1 MLMLDSALE
10 VGKHTVV
17 LIMDEVAPTSSY
29 EDQSV
34 FVEPSTASHE
44 FIWCREQDVVNA
56 RERHPGVPVFGVW
69 QVALLNGWVDVGS
82 RISYIRTDIDSGL
95 YLASD
100 GERFIESGRFAAG
113 QILGSQFDLPPI
125 SEGREV
131 DAFDTAR
138 VVRLP
143 AQGIQTPSER
153 HAARMRSR
161 HRLIMLGAVGA
172 VVVAGIAGAVD
183 FSLALAGERRGAE
196 IEKLKAQTNE
206 LIAAALELEKI
217 ADPFSE
223 AQRAKF
229 LLPLGRTLEV
239 LRGTGPRPLR
249 MENNFD
255 AVQWTVAATR
265 VPLDL
270 TFPVYLSAIPGAPTV
285 YAFSVTADIE
295 PGPPEA
301 NQ

>member
-1 MLMLDSALE
+1 MLTLDSVLD

-17 LIMDEVAPTSSY
+17 LIMDEVAPASSY
-29 EDQSV
+29 EDQAV

-56 RERHPGVPVFGVW
+56 RERHPDVPVFGVW

-82 RISYIRTDIDSGL
+82 RISYIRTDVDSGL

-100 GERFIESGRFAAG
+100 GERFVESGRFAAG

-125 SEGREV
+125 SQGREV

-143 AQGIQTPSER
+143 MQGIQTPAER
-153 HAARMRSR
+153 HAARMQSR
-161 HRLIMLGAVGA
+161 RGLMMLGSIGA
-172 VVVAGIAGAVD
+172 VIVAGIAGAID
-183 FSLALAGERRGAE
+183 MSLALAGERRGAE
-196 IEKLKAQTNE
+196 IDQLKAQASE
-206 LIAAALELEKI
+206 LMAEALELEKI
-217 ADPFSE
+217 ADPFTDI
-223 AQRAKF
+223 QRAKF
-229 LLPLGRTLEV
+229 VVPLGRTLEV

-255 AVQWTVAATR
+255 AVQWNVAATR

-270 TFPVYLSAIPGAPTV
+270 TFPVYLSAIPGSPTV
-285 YAFSVTADIE
+285 YSFSATADVE

-301 NQ
+301 IQ